1 MNSPETAGRWVIYS
15 PNESA
20 LHDGAGYWSNSLGW
34 VELDL
39 ATHFSTELACSMP
52 LPQATGHDARFVTL
66 READRHRIQAALL
79 MNPQS
84 SRAGYPSKWHQ

>member
-1 MNSPETAGRWVIYS
+1 GTARAAIGGRMNSPETAGRWVIYS

-66 READRHRIQAALL
+66 READRHH
-79 MNPQS
+79 
-84 SRAGYPSKWHQ
+84 G